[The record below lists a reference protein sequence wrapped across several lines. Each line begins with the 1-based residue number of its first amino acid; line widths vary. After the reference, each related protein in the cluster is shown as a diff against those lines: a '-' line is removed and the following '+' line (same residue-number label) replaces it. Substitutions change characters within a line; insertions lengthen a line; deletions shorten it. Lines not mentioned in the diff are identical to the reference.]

1 MGQYRIRKAQPGET
15 PGYYSREQLGLRRFA
30 AGGAQEEDTSANIS
44 AMLPQLTNT
53 IASAV
58 MQDPDPENADIRPIM
73 TQLIKQLQQSGVDQ
87 DAIGPLVSA
96 AGQQALQMVARLIDQ
111 SKGDTPEP
119 QKQTTEGTEDAA
131 PDVEETQD
139 YGYYDSNQDITD
151 DWDVAEDDVLNGQS
165 MAMQEAPQA
174 AMGMQ
179 VNNIQSYFPD
189 DMDAEDYSGYETFVN
204 QMKYGGAQG
213 KKKFMKEVMGSLT
226 KAAEGMQ
233 QQSGNSAALRGT
245 SNDIQGNS
253 LSSKNTFVP
262 SVKQTAQNEVNKKFA
277 EEQYNNMM
285 NQKFQFGGSRRI
297 KRANTAMFGTP
308 FAPPGANT
316 NYDFGPLGGL
326 RSASVEFDP
335 RMLQSMFGAQSVMP
349 GMVSGQS
356 GYYTPSYQIKG
367 TRTKSS
373 SETPAAQG
381 AKAVNAEAMG
391 KVAKDTPNSEATSET
406 RTLEQMRADAL
417 KNAGYDA
424 TGGTGGW
431 SAGTANSEL
440 NQGTNGNGT
449 SGGNGASGT
458 NTAPRPN
465 PVRTTTPTVPPVVPP
480 KPKPGVKPKPAIKKG
495 NEVMIPGKDFIY
507 HRTSDGKW
515 HYVDKNGK
523 QGYVTNDATLKKLKA
538 GKFVLKDKYTSVGR
552 FQNESDYEFD
562 KRKKQYDQLAWYEK
576 LMTDNPRFDEKHTGI
591 RTVTGMDPGNPDD
604 FVGRYVLPF
613 MGFPGAGA
621 GAGAGTV
628 DDFANFKFKQP
639 NRLGAGQN
647 SLNSGQGMLN
657 PGQGMLKQGQKMLN
671 PPAGY
676 QYSLGFA
683 DGGAVNPNLYEYGFG
698 GFDITEDDMDY
709 TQAKDVSDAYFRDGG
724 LYRFAGTEDSQVV
737 AGANATGLTKE
748 EVQKMFDEY
757 SKKMQ
762 TQNTQQQS
770 QNEYTSF
777 GSAGAGQPM
786 WGRPGYAPG
795 YNMRGAFGQYGNM
808 FAPYTRDFNYYS
820 PYAKGKPGSPAI
832 NANALMAGS
841 LANIQKSGMVP
852 TKMTYSKQKKQD
864 GNFFETKLGFNKDRI
879 TTIDYAKPGAT
890 TPQPLGLP
898 HTWDQTKK
906 TTTGAGPIGQGAVPG
921 AQQSMNAQDY
931 MRSQLTVPAQ
941 PAAAP
946 PAKPEIPAGFPAN
959 NVGPINTEMG
969 YGGYIPMS
977 YAYGGDI
984 PEYLIAGE
992 INNQAGAQQ
1001 GSLPYW
1007 MTNPIGV
1014 ASNNIMGGCTD
1025 EQKKDPNSPCYE
1037 KETEQIQLKENRAG
1051 TINYGNIMNS
1061 AVAGANAFTTTANDV
1076 QSMANTYV
1084 PETQKMIYDRMTP
1097 QQRKYTGKWDEN
1109 SGQQNIMGFE
1119 GVVKKG
1125 GSTGLRE
1132 NGEYQLSMD
1141 EIREILK
1148 AGGKIEFL

>member
-1 MGQYRIRKAQPGET
+1 MGQYRIRKAQPGEI

-53 IASAV
+53 IAAAV
-58 MQDPDPENADIRPIM
+58 MKDADPENADIRPIM

-87 DAIGPLVSA
+87 DAIGPLVNA
-96 AGQQALQMVARLIDQ
+96 AGQQALQLVARLIDQ

-119 QKQTTEGTEDAA
+119 QKQTTEGTEDDA

-151 DWDVAEDDVLNGQS
+151 EWDVAEDDAINGQS
-165 MAMQEAPQA
+165 MAMQDSPQA

-179 VNNIQSYFPD
+179 VNNLQSYFPAD
-189 DMDAEDYSGYETFVN
+189 TDPEDISEDYSGYETFVS

-213 KKKFMKEVMGSLT
+213 KKKFMKEVMSSLT

-233 QQSGNSAALRGT
+233 QKSGNAAALRGT
-245 SNDIQGNS
+245 ADDIQGNK
-253 LSSKNTFVP
+253 LSSKNTFIP

-277 EEQYNNMM
+277 EQQYNTMM
-285 NQKFQFGGSRRI
+285 NQQFQFGGSNRRVR
-297 KRANTAMFGTP
+297 RANSAMFGTP
-308 FAPPGANT
+308 FAPPGANASY
-316 NYDFGPLGGL
+316 NFGPFGGL

-335 RMLQSMFGAQSVMP
+335 RMLQGMFGTQSVMP
-349 GMVSGQS
+349 GMISGQS
-356 GYYTPSYQIKG
+356 GWYTPSYQIKG

-373 SETPAAQG
+373 SETPTAQA
-381 AKAVNAEAMG
+381 AKAVNAESMD
-391 KVAKDTPNSEATSET
+391 KVSKDTPNSEATSDK

-417 KNAGYDA
+417 KYAGVDA
-424 TGGTGGW
+424 TGGNGGW
-431 SAGTANSEL
+431 AAGTANSEL

-465 PVRTTTPTVPPVVPP
+465 PVRTTTPTITPVD
-480 KPKPGVKPKPAIKKG
+480 PAIKDKPKDDTSYEYYYKTTGKG
-495 NEVMIPGKDFIY
+495 AEEYRLNTK
-507 HRTSDGKW
+507 TKKW
-515 HYVDKNGK
+515 EKSINGK
-523 QGYVTNDATLKKLKA
+523 YLKLTDPKGERAKQLNKWAAPGSNADFFIKRNVQRELENSTSQARDAEAKRLMSLPMAAQADDELISTLA
-538 GKFVLKDKYTSVGR
+538 F
-552 FQNESDYEFD
+552 
-562 KRKKQYDQLAWYEK
+562 
-576 LMTDNPRFDEKHTGI
+576 
-591 RTVTGMDPGNPDD
+591 
-604 FVGRYVLPF
+604 
-613 MGFPGAGA
+613 GAGNY
-621 GAGAGTV
+621 GI
-628 DDFANFKFKQP
+628 NFGKTLLNKAIGLP
-639 NRLGAGQN
+639 SGPSPKLLNNGQN
-647 SLNSGQGMLN
+647 MLNPGRPTLGSGQGMLN
-657 PGQGMLKQGQKMLN
+657 PGQRMLN

-676 QYSLGFA
+676 QFNLGFA

-709 TQAKDVSDAYFRDGG
+709 TQAKDISDAYFRDGG
-724 LYRFAGTEDSQVV
+724 LYRFAGPEDSEVV
-737 AGANATGLTKE
+737 AGENATGLTKE

-762 TQNTQQQS
+762 TQYGQQQSQNQS

-786 WGRPGYAPG
+786 WGRSAFAPG
-795 YNMRGAFGQYGNM
+795 YNMRGALGQYGNM
-808 FAPYTRDFNYYS
+808 YSPCTRNFNYYS

-852 TKMTYSKQKKQD
+852 TKMTYSKERKQD
-864 GNFFETKLGFNKDRI
+864 GNFFERKLGFNKDRI
-879 TTIDYAKPGAT
+879 TTIDYAKPGT
-890 TPQPLGLP
+890 TQPLGLP
-898 HTWDQTKK
+898 STWDQTKK
-906 TTTGAGPIGQGAVPG
+906 PAAGTGPIGQGAVPG
-921 AQQSMNAQDY
+921 AQQSMNAQEY
-931 MRSQLTVPAQ
+931 MRSQLTLPKQ
-941 PAAAP
+941 Q
-946 PAKPEIPAGFPAN
+946 ETTTNGMPAGFPAN
-959 NVGPINTEMG
+959 NIGPVNTEMG
-969 YGGYIPMS
+969 YGGYVPMAF
-977 YAYGGDI
+977 AYGGDI

-992 INNQAGAQQ
+992 VNNQVNTQPSAI
-1001 GSLPYW
+1001 PYW
-1007 MTNPIGV
+1007 VTNPIG
-1014 ASNNIMGGCTD
+1014 AATNNIMGGCTD

-1037 KETEQIQLKENRAG
+1037 KETEQIKLKENTAG
-1051 TINYGNIMNS
+1051 TLNYGNIMNS
-1061 AVAGANAFTTTANDV
+1061 TVAGANMFTNTANDV
-1076 QSMANTYV
+1076 QGMANTFV

-1097 QQRKYTGKWDEN
+1097 QQRRYTGKWDEN
-1109 SGQQNIMGFE
+1109 SGTQNKMGFE

>member
-1 MGQYRIRKAQPGET
+1 MGQYRIRKAQPGEI

-53 IASAV
+53 IAAAV
-58 MQDPDPENADIRPIM
+58 MKDADPENADIRPIM

-87 DAIGPLVSA
+87 DAIGPLVNA
-96 AGQQALQMVARLIDQ
+96 AGQQALQLVARLIDQ

-119 QKQTTEGTEDAA
+119 QKQTTEGTEDDA

-151 DWDVAEDDVLNGQS
+151 DWNAAEDDAINGQS
-165 MAMQEAPQA
+165 MAMQDAPQA

-179 VNNIQSYFPD
+179 VNNLQSYFPA
-189 DMDAEDYSGYETFVN
+189 DMDPEDISEDYSGYETFVS

-213 KKKFMKEVMGSLT
+213 KKKFMKEVMSSLT

-233 QQSGNSAALRGT
+233 QKSGNAAALRGT
-245 SNDIQGNS
+245 ADDIQGNK
-253 LSSKNTFVP
+253 LSSKNTFIP

-277 EEQYNNMM
+277 EQQYNTMM
-285 NQKFQFGGSRRI
+285 NQQFQFGGSNRRVR
-297 KRANTAMFGTP
+297 RANSAMFGTP
-308 FAPPGANT
+308 FAPPGANASY
-316 NYDFGPLGGL
+316 NFGPFGGL

-335 RMLQSMFGAQSVMP
+335 RMLQGMFGTQSVMP
-349 GMVSGQS
+349 GMISGQS
-356 GYYTPSYQIKG
+356 GWYTPSYQIKG

-373 SETPAAQG
+373 SETPTAQA
-381 AKAVNAEAMG
+381 AKAVNAESMD
-391 KVAKDTPNSEATSET
+391 KVSKDTPNSEATSDK

-417 KNAGYDA
+417 KYAGVDA
-424 TGGTGGW
+424 TGGNGGW
-431 SAGTANSEL
+431 AAGTANSEL

-458 NTAPRPN
+458 NTVPRPN
-465 PVRTTTPTVPPVVPP
+465 PVRTTTPIVPTP
-480 KPKPGVKPKPAIKKG
+480 KPVVKPKGTIKKG
-495 NEVMIPGKDFIY
+495 NEVIIPGKPFVY
-507 HRTSDGKW
+507 HKTSDGKW
-515 HYVDKNGK
+515 HFEDNKGK
-523 QGYVTNDATLKKLKA
+523 HGYVTNEKTIKDLNA
-538 GKFVLKDKYTSVGR
+538 GKFKLKSQWDKEAAAELNNI
-552 FQNESDYEFD
+552 Q
-562 KRKKQYDQLAWYEK
+562 
-576 LMTDNPRFDEKHTGI
+576 P
-591 RTVTGMDPGNPDD
+591 VTGMDPGNQDD
-604 FVGRYVLPF
+604 FIGQYVLPF
-613 MGFPGAGA
+613 MGFPGA

-647 SLNSGQGMLN
+647 SLNSGQKTLNPGQKMLN
-657 PGQGMLKQGQKMLN
+657 PGQRMLN

-676 QYSLGFA
+676 QFNLGFA

-709 TQAKDVSDAYFRDGG
+709 TQAKDISDAYFRDGG
-724 LYRFAGTEDSQVV
+724 LYRFAGPEDSEVV
-737 AGANATGLTKE
+737 AGENATGLTKE

-762 TQNTQQQS
+762 TQYGQQQSQNQS

-786 WGRPGYAPG
+786 WGRPAFAPG
-795 YNMRGAFGQYGNM
+795 YNMRGALGQYGNM
-808 FAPYTRDFNYYS
+808 YSPYTRNFNYYS
-820 PYAKGKPGSPAI
+820 PYSKGKPGSPAI

-852 TKMTYSKQKKQD
+852 TKMTYSKERKQD
-864 GNFFETKLGFNKDRI
+864 GNFFERKLGFNKDRI
-879 TTIDYAKPGAT
+879 TTIDYAKPGT
-890 TPQPLGLP
+890 TQPLGLP
-898 HTWDQTKK
+898 STWDQTKK
-906 TTTGAGPIGQGAVPG
+906 PAAGTGPIGQGAVPG
-921 AQQSMNAQDY
+921 AQQSMNAQEY
-931 MRSQLTVPAQ
+931 MRSQLTLPKQ
-941 PAAAP
+941 Q
-946 PAKPEIPAGFPAN
+946 ETTTNGMPAGFPAN
-959 NVGPINTEMG
+959 NIGPVNTEMG
-969 YGGYIPMS
+969 YGGYVPMAF
-977 YAYGGDI
+977 AYGGDI

-992 INNQAGAQQ
+992 VNNQVNTQPSAI
-1001 GSLPYW
+1001 PYW
-1007 MTNPIGV
+1007 VTNPIG
-1014 ASNNIMGGCTD
+1014 AATNNIMGGCTD

-1037 KETEQIQLKENRAG
+1037 KETEQIKLKENTAG
-1051 TINYGNIMNS
+1051 TLNYGNIMNS
-1061 AVAGANAFTTTANDV
+1061 TVAGANMFTNTANDV
-1076 QSMANTYV
+1076 QGMANTFV

-1097 QQRKYTGKWDEN
+1097 QQRRYTGKWDEN
-1109 SGQQNIMGFE
+1109 SGTQNKMGFE